1 METSNPLKGFTIL
14 VAGKGGTGKTLT
26 SALLV
31 RNQIKHGAVFA
42 IDADPDSNLPEALGV
57 EIAKTVGDIRESAL
71 EFKTRVTEN
80 TTTPTEK
87 VMEQGIME
95 ALAEEKGFDLLV
107 MGRSEGEGCYCH
119 VNHILRS
126 IIDTHARNYDTV
138 VIDSEA
144 GLEHISR
151 RTARDVDVM
160 LVVSDASAKGIA
172 TARRVKELASELR
185 IEFGHTLLL
194 ANKITD
200 QTRDIIAGHVE
211 KEGLD
216 LLGFIP
222 FDPNVSQLDALGNS
236 IWELPEDS
244 PVMIATNEAFQK
256 LEDLRQEKLNR
267 IMPSINVLADKK

>member
-1 METSNPLKGFTIL
+1 MEASNPLKGFTIL

-57 EIAKTVGDIRESAL
+57 DIAKTVGDIRESAL
-71 EFKTRVTEN
+71 EFKTRQTEN

-126 IIDTHARNYDTV
+126 IIDTHARSYDTV

-236 IWELPEDS
+236 VWELPDDS

-267 IMPSINVLADKK
+267 IMPSIKVLADEK